1 MGCSQQKDSAISFYS
16 AFVREGQEGDLNH
29 KLIQK
34 CFIFCKQLHLEL
46 VNFESLSQPLTTSTH
61 PSLPEMDPAATIDFH
76 CLTELG
82 YDHTTSGPE
91 ENTITHSE
99 SLHKLKYVIY

>member
-1 MGCSQQKDSAISFYS
+1 MSFCS
-16 AFVREGQEGDLNH
+16 AFAREGQEGDSNH

-46 VNFESLSQPLTTSTH
+46 VNFESSSQPLTTSTR
-61 PSLPEMDPAATIDFH
+61 PSRPEMDPAATIDFH